1 MEFLI
6 NWSMKIMDKFD
17 KRDDDFAVEEA
28 PAAPSKFASLTAR
41 GFKQAE
47 GGYLNVTESP
57 VEFSA
62 SSQQVAGLF
71 PFCVGSSEPLVGTI
85 LGRSLTNGQPV
96 TGDPVSLYLAG
107 IISAPLGI
115 VMGLNGRGKSTLVQ
129 RMILGIA
136 DAGFLTMVLGD
147 VKPDFKGTVKALG
160 GQVIE
165 PGPELDA
172 INPLD
177 AGPLWHRIK
186 ELEDFDRQNGTRH
199 ATILKAEIHTRRV
212 DTLQSLFRL
221 SGDEKAVRVANDS
234 LLLSL
239 AIKEADK
246 KCLAENPPRQPLIE
260 DVRQAVLAGNEQ
272 MRAAIMTETEEEY
285 KAASRDLVL
294 ALNVFNTGGAF
305 GDVFSR
311 QTTTEIDI
319 TRSVDFDISA
329 VREAKNKNLLAA
341 VQIVCWAY
349 GQAAISAAK
358 RLADVGLAPQRN
370 YLVVMDELWSILEID
385 PEMIHHIDEITRL
398 NRTLGIAQ
406 ILITHTPKDFV
417 FNEPGLTEKA
427 KGFLERSP
435 MKLYGALAE
444 TDMDALDKVMPMTD
458 REKNILISWS
468 PAGHMDP
475 ETMQV
480 SPPIGRGKFLL
491 KYGEGPGKPFQ
502 LTITE
507 GEKKIFNSDGAW
519 GQAISRARGPMRMA
533 ASTESE

>member
-1 MEFLI
+1 MDFLI
-6 NWSMKIMDKFD
+6 DWTIKILDKFNGS
-17 KRDDDFAVEEA
+17 KKDFAPEEA
-28 PAAPSKFASLTAR
+28 PAPEAQFSELTSR
-41 GFKQAE
+41 GFKKSG
-47 GGYLNVTESP
+47 GGYMSVIEPP

-71 PFCVGSSEPLVGTI
+71 PFCVGSSEPLIGTI

-107 IISAPLGI
+107 IISAPLAI
-115 VMGLNGRGKSTLVQ
+115 VMGLNARGKSTLVQ
-129 RMILGIA
+129 RMMLGIA
-136 DAGFLTMVLGD
+136 DAGFLIMALGD
-147 VKPDFKGTVKALG
+147 VKPDFRKTITALG

-186 ELEDFDRQNGTRH
+186 DLEAFDAANGTRH
-199 ATILKAEIHTRRV
+199 AKTLKAEIHTRRV
-212 DTLQSLFRL
+212 STMQSLFRL
-221 SGDEKAVRVANDS
+221 SGDEKATRVANDS

-239 AIKEADK
+239 AIDQADAQ
-246 KCLAENPPRQPLIE
+246 CMAENPPRQPLIE
-260 DVRQAVLAGNEQ
+260 DVRQAVLAGNEA
-272 MRAAIMTETEEEY
+272 MRTALLTETTEEY

-311 QTTTEIDI
+311 QTTTEIDV
-319 TRSVDFDISA
+319 TRSVDFDISS
-329 VREAKNKNLLAA
+329 VRESKNKNLLAA

-349 GQAAISAAK
+349 GQAAIGAAK
-358 RLADVGLAPQRN
+358 RLADVGLEPQRN
-370 YLVVMDELWSILEID
+370 YCVGMDELWALLEID

-417 FNEPGLTEKA
+417 FNDPGLTEKA

-444 TDMDALDKVMPMTD
+444 DDMEALDKVMPMTQ
-458 REKNILISWS
+458 REKNTLISWS

-502 LTITE
+502 LTITR
-507 GEKKIFNSDGAW
+507 GEKEIFESDGAW
-519 GQAISRARGPMRMA
+519 GQAISRARSPMRA
-533 ASTESE
+533 A